1 MMYVIYSL
9 GWAFLMSVVGVA
21 VNPFPH
27 FATGALAVAAVFGGA
42 VLVWCGG
49 LFLPVVLLL
58 IYLGGM
64 LVVFAYAIAL
74 VPGERAQQYGG
85 WGSWV
90 VVFAVLFVGFS
101 LLELLFG
108 GGIYGCGS
116 AGDVVGMLR
125 PQIDMC
131 GVGGLYSFGV
141 LWLLVCGV
149 CLFICLFVVLWLS
162 LGGERGAIRS
172 F

>member
-1 MMYVIYSL
+1 MMYITYLL
-9 GWAFLMSVVGVA
+9 GWAFLMAIVGVA
-21 VNPFPH
+21 INPLPH
-27 FATGALAVAAVFGGA
+27 FATGALAVAAVFGAA

-74 VPGERAQQYGG
+74 VPGERAEQYGG

-90 VVFAVLFVGFS
+90 WVFVLLFAGFC
-101 LLELLFG
+101 LVEWLFG
-108 GGIYGCGS
+108 GNVSNFGGGAS
-116 AGDVVGMLR
+116 MLR
-125 PQIDMC
+125 PQVDMC

-162 LGGERGAIRS
+162 LGGERGAIRV